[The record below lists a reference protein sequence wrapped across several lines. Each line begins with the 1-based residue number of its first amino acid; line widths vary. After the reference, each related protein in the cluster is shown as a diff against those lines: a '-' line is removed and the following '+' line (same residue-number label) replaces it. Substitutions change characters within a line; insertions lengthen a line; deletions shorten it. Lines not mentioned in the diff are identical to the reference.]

1 MKLSNSQ
8 DQSYQNKKRQS
19 LFEISELGKT
29 INRINSLPINI
40 QDHGDH
46 WKRITDLAEQSN
58 PSVTMHQP
66 TLRRSSE
73 NHKQISET
81 SGKYDSQSVSQQSR
95 KTRPSYSSEKT
106 VKEFEELTV
115 EVEEESKVF
124 DRYTEFGGIKSQ
136 ETVKVED
143 EECDKNLLSKTQF
156 NKKQD
161 QTELI
166 LHTNRSIRKQMSCI
180 KDHPKPQPFPD
191 RQLYIYVIADPTDM
205 RIELTNLR
213 MYVWPYLQRICNERG
228 FTLNIIDDNMDTDIE
243 PRNQLMT
250 SMMNTSYDS
259 IDDYELKQHL
269 SRRMKQKNFLNC
281 LILLSNRS
289 VGPIVQLP
297 QYLPNN
303 LIKQIKNNALEEIED
318 IKSEITMLSEKLP
331 GFDSPRLQR
340 RLSKYLGS
348 QTSLGSLTE
357 EVTMKQSNMSPI
369 SDAIPNRRNT
379 LKFSNVTP
387 IQMTQ
392 IEDSIRQKSEIIRT
406 LNPDILDKWYCPTS
420 DSHPDISYLQPVSQV
435 LPGITCFDDQNIRQ
449 AELKSWLNDSHRI
462 RCLLMRF
469 SDQSQINSSSA
480 TSYRLSDMEIP
491 TPNTERIH
499 SNTDS
504 IPNSNRQTD
513 MTDRSS
519 YVKEKYNFQSEVERQ
534 IELVLQNNELNSDC
548 FVHIRYHQDNKIP
561 SKKSTNINDP
571 SITSWRSR
579 SLSLASWSTTR
590 TNVNTT
596 NSSSSSSIKNEFLSS
611 AFNESLARAKLLVNW
626 ARLKVPAN
634 NQSHYELEKSALITL
649 NDQIHCTQSYLDPI
663 NYQEHAIY
671 LDDLCRNIRNKFSQ
685 SLIEEMNRR
694 SFIEMENRI
703 NKQVNYLYH
712 WCLEYEISAHLEMME
727 RLSSMYIAREEL
739 LMELYNSIIKHT
751 INCQENNG
759 TNRNYFSFIQIKGE
773 SGSGKSVLLA
783 SLAKRLLTESMK
795 VNTSIVNPRVIYR
808 MIGSSTMSLNLLN
821 LLSYLCIELSTRMNN
836 SSIPDTYDGL
846 RTALHTAIIEA
857 TYEQSSQQPLIIIL
871 DGIENIEECK
881 QRKENFPISWI
892 PFSWIKYKP
901 ILNCPVIFI
910 ISTINNPDEIAYFN
924 KNFQNNIDHF
934 IFSDKNHTT
943 DKQISSTNTY
953 RHILLNELDFNDM
966 NKCIKVWLSQIQF
979 INHYDTVLSMIK
991 TMNKSLQ
998 PLQLK
1003 IIIQLYRYEKHN
1015 LKTIINDI
1023 KDYNNYDLY
1032 NVLIKYTEKFYGI
1045 KRVQFIIG
1053 NLFLSRLGLTNEDLI
1068 NLFWLKLP
1076 MNHCTSSTS
1085 STTTSHHLNKQN
1097 IIIKQK
1103 RFSLQDIHYNILIN
1117 DKIDR
1122 VLITYNWLYR
1132 FFNEFLLSLNM
1143 IIRTRSPPYGCY
1155 ILYNMNQQLLRY
1167 WIEHYYINN
1176 HQIQLEYHTLQLN
1189 VFYNQHKYTTTT
1201 NTTDTTTTA
1210 TTTTTSSSSSSSNEL
1225 HIHWRWLSEVPYHLS
1240 KLNNI
1245 KKLKKICF
1253 FNFIWLN
1260 YKLQLLLF
1268 TDNYSLIIQNCLDE
1282 FVSCLL
1288 YNQHPISNKIN
1299 NKINNDQL
1307 INDLLIEKLFHYLY
1321 EYPDIHLILSILIQ
1335 YRYELNYNPYLLNNI
1350 IIHTLKEYHH
1360 HYQYIEPLNEQ
1371 TTDELNKSSMIE
1383 TSIKSLIYNIEQ
1395 YNIKNNIQ
1403 IPSLINFNIPTYL
1416 CTYEQIINNLTYNS
1430 NSMTSLSSSTSS
1442 SSSSSSSSASTIAL
1456 TCSRKTIQ
1464 INAIAYSNTKQYLA
1478 ISTYDLIHYITI
1490 LEIWNINY
1498 NYKLI
1503 NYIINNNTIQII
1515 NELIWI
1521 GINDNALLGIE
1532 IPSQNIYIWPLKLN
1546 ESPNNDDGNHNDDQP
1561 YYLLTEEQSNIELY
1575 RIKENSTINV
1585 VDMDNTI
1592 TNNSNISYI
1601 IQLQQ
1606 GIYKL
1611 SIWLWKDNKLKHLIG
1626 PLNLIDKPQH
1636 IKDPQFLNDPKQKSL
1651 RSISLPNTMMKSNTE
1666 LLISSYI
1673 YNNKLYIITG
1683 YKGDSKAIMFHIN
1696 ILFNNYYYLDDKQ
1709 SIQQIYLLCPN
1720 QGTRILGIYSQLT
1733 QSIIIIPNRSPSII
1747 TLNNNKIIDCID
1759 LFNKQSGNFIKHI
1772 ESINNNTFSY
1782 MEPYLNNFNI
1792 FTTFKSLPKLFMYYD
1807 INNEQFITIIQNY
1820 TTNNY
1825 NEDISNIELITIW
1838 DLNKSIT
1845 NKINMKQLLSYIIHD
1860 HYTMI
1865 IPLKISIK
1873 NINQIS
1879 MIKPILEEN
1888 NYRIYNY
1895 QFIFNGKILITLE
1908 KLEYSIIVEECK
1920 EVYQRMGIYEI
1931 DYNPTN
1937 EFHLNH
1943 IRHLTDVFIIPN
1955 HITEYKIIY
1964 SNDPDTTSY
1973 LLGLNETR
1981 SHFVAYNL
1989 LNGQVIWRLKPDFSI
2004 YPEYKENSLLNIKYD
2019 PSIQQKSNSYLKNN
2033 TIEKFL
2039 ISGNQSI
2046 LIVSYSMECVCVF
2059 LMNKLKHVG
2068 YLDENYAMMNN
2079 YPLRNTHEQKQQEQE
2094 QQPERLRRFN
2104 PPNLSISAISYD
2116 GYWLV
2121 HTEYS
2126 HEEQCTCLTIWSL
2139 IPFHINNQLIK
2150 KEYNISWIRKRLL
2163 NQSNLIQLIIS
2174 NYNCI
2179 IIGARINYGLI
2190 CWCPCKQLKSIYL
2203 QGSQYLKFSL
2213 NNPPLLNISNYGN
2226 QIISI
2231 SGYIKRTQ
2239 ITIWQL
2245 NNNNDL
2251 TICLIS
2257 NLCYIDNIIELQLIN
2272 EKLLL
2277 CITVMNLNK
2286 PLLIDSNWNNNN
2298 NDS

>member
-8 DQSYQNKKRQS
+8 DKSSQNKKRQS
-19 LFEISELGKT
+19 LFKTSELGKT

-58 PSVTMHQP
+58 PSITMHQP

-73 NHKQISET
+73 ISET

-106 VKEFEELTV
+106 VKESEELTI

-143 EECDKNLLSKTQF
+143 EEGDKNLLFKTQF
-156 NKKQD
+156 NKRQD

-166 LHTNRSIRKQMSCI
+166 LHTNRSIRKQISCI

-250 SMMNTSYDS
+250 PIMNTSCDS
-259 IDDYELKQHL
+259 IDDYELKEHL

-281 LILLSNRS
+281 L
-289 VGPIVQLP
+289 
-297 QYLPNN
+297 
-303 LIKQIKNNALEEIED
+303 
-318 IKSEITMLSEKLP
+318 
-331 GFDSPRLQR
+331 
-340 RLSKYLGS
+340 
-348 QTSLGSLTE
+348 
-357 EVTMKQSNMSPI
+357 SNMSPV

-469 SDQSQINSSSA
+469 SDQSQIISSSA

-491 TPNTERIH
+491 TPNTERSQ

-590 TNVNTT
+590 TNVNTM

-611 AFNESLARAKLLVNW
+611 AFDESLARAKLLVNW

-694 SFIEMENRI
+694 YTNEMENRI

-759 TNRNYFSFIQIKGE
+759 TNRNYFKFIQIKGE

-783 SLAKRLLTESMK
+783 SLAKRLLAESMK

-846 RTALHTAIIEA
+846 RTALHTAIVEA

-871 DGIENIEECK
+871 DGIENIE
-881 QRKENFPISWI
+881 
-892 PFSWIKYKP
+892 
-901 ILNCPVIFI
+901 
-910 ISTINNPDEIAYFN
+910 
-924 KNFQNNIDHF
+924 
-934 IFSDKNHTT
+934 
-943 DKQISSTNTY
+943 
-953 RHILLNELDFNDM
+953 
-966 NKCIKVWLSQIQF
+966 
-979 INHYDTVLSMIK
+979 
-991 TMNKSLQ
+991 
-998 PLQLK
+998 
-1003 IIIQLYRYEKHN
+1003 
-1015 LKTIINDI
+1015 
-1023 KDYNNYDLY
+1023 
-1032 NVLIKYTEKFYGI
+1032 
-1045 KRVQFIIG
+1045 
-1053 NLFLSRLGLTNEDLI
+1053 
-1068 NLFWLKLP
+1068 
-1076 MNHCTSSTS
+1076 
-1085 STTTSHHLNKQN
+1085 
-1097 IIIKQK
+1097 
-1103 RFSLQDIHYNILIN
+1103 
-1117 DKIDR
+1117 
-1122 VLITYNWLYR
+1122 
-1132 FFNEFLLSLNM
+1132 
-1143 IIRTRSPPYGCY
+1143 
-1155 ILYNMNQQLLRY
+1155 
-1167 WIEHYYINN
+1167 
-1176 HQIQLEYHTLQLN
+1176 
-1189 VFYNQHKYTTTT
+1189 
-1201 NTTDTTTTA
+1201 
-1210 TTTTTSSSSSSSNEL
+1210 
-1225 HIHWRWLSEVPYHLS
+1225 
-1240 KLNNI
+1240 
-1245 KKLKKICF
+1245 
-1253 FNFIWLN
+1253 
-1260 YKLQLLLF
+1260 
-1268 TDNYSLIIQNCLDE
+1268 
-1282 FVSCLL
+1282 
-1288 YNQHPISNKIN
+1288 
-1299 NKINNDQL
+1299 
-1307 INDLLIEKLFHYLY
+1307 
-1321 EYPDIHLILSILIQ
+1321 
-1335 YRYELNYNPYLLNNI
+1335 
-1350 IIHTLKEYHH
+1350 
-1360 HYQYIEPLNEQ
+1360 
-1371 TTDELNKSSMIE
+1371 
-1383 TSIKSLIYNIEQ
+1383 
-1395 YNIKNNIQ
+1395 
-1403 IPSLINFNIPTYL
+1403 
-1416 CTYEQIINNLTYNS
+1416 
-1430 NSMTSLSSSTSS
+1430 
-1442 SSSSSSSSASTIAL
+1442 
-1456 TCSRKTIQ
+1456 
-1464 INAIAYSNTKQYLA
+1464 
-1478 ISTYDLIHYITI
+1478 
-1490 LEIWNINY
+1490 
-1498 NYKLI
+1498 
-1503 NYIINNNTIQII
+1503 
-1515 NELIWI
+1515 
-1521 GINDNALLGIE
+1521 
-1532 IPSQNIYIWPLKLN
+1532 
-1546 ESPNNDDGNHNDDQP
+1546 
-1561 YYLLTEEQSNIELY
+1561 
-1575 RIKENSTINV
+1575 
-1585 VDMDNTI
+1585 
-1592 TNNSNISYI
+1592 
-1601 IQLQQ
+1601 

-1611 SIWLWKDNKLKHLIG
+1611 SIWLWKDNTLKHLIG
-1626 PLNLIDKPQH
+1626 PINLIDKPQH

-1651 RSISLPNTMMKSNTE
+1651 RSISLPNTMKSNTE

-1673 YNNKLYIITG
+1673 YDNKLYIITG

-1696 ILFNNYYYLDDKQ
+1696 ILFNHYHLDDKQ
-1709 SIQQIYLLCPN
+1709 SIQQTYLLCPN
-1720 QGTRILGIYSQLT
+1720 QGTRIIGIYSQLT
-1733 QSIIIIPNRSPSII
+1733 QSIIIIPNRSPSMI
-1747 TLNNNKIIDCID
+1747 TLNDKIIDCID
-1759 LFNKQSGNFIKHI
+1759 LFDKQSGNFIKRI
-1772 ESINNNTFSY
+1772 ESINDNTFSF
-1782 MEPYLNNFNI
+1782 MEPYLNNFNVL
-1792 FTTFKSLPKLFMYYD
+1792 TTWISLPKLFMYYD
-1807 INNEQFITIIQNY
+1807 
-1820 TTNNY
+1820 
-1825 NEDISNIELITIW
+1825 
-1838 DLNKSIT
+1838 
-1845 NKINMKQLLSYIIHD
+1845 
-1860 HYTMI
+1860 
-1865 IPLKISIK
+1865 
-1873 NINQIS
+1873 
-1879 MIKPILEEN
+1879 
-1888 NYRIYNY
+1888 
-1895 QFIFNGKILITLE
+1895 ILITLE

-1955 HITEYKIIY
+1955 HLTEYKIIY
-1964 SNDPDTTSY
+1964 SSDPDTTSY

-2019 PSIQQKSNSYLKNN
+2019 PSIQQKSNSYLKNS

-2059 LMNKLKHVG
+2059 LMSKLKHVG
-2068 YLDENYAMMNN
+2068 YLDENYAMMNRH
-2079 YPLRNTHEQKQQEQE
+2079 PLQSIQQHQE
-2094 QQPERLRRFN
+2094 EPQPERPRRFD
-2104 PPNLSISAISYD
+2104 PPNLSISTISYD

-2139 IPFHINNQLIK
+2139 IHFHNNQLIK
-2150 KEYNISWIRKRLL
+2150 EEYNLPWIRKRLL
-2163 NQSNLIQLIIS
+2163 NQSNLIQLTIS

-2179 IIGARINYGLI
+2179 IIGARLNYGLI
-2190 CWCPCKQLKSIYL
+2190 CWCPCKQMNSIYL
-2203 QGSQYLKFSL
+2203 QGSQYLKFTL
-2213 NNPPLLNISNYGN
+2213 NYPPLLNISTYGN
-2226 QIISI
+2226 KIISI

-2245 NNNNDL
+2245 DINDL

-2257 NLCYIDNIIELQLIN
+2257 NICYIDNIIELQLTN

-2277 CITVMNLNK
+2277 CITTRLRIENK
-2286 PLLIDSNWNNNN
+2286 
-2298 NDS
+2298 